1 MTASSS
7 EVVYPTLLWRE
18 GYTYLAADRLELC
31 AHPRSMFSETIQ
43 RARTGEWQLVDA
55 RGRCFR
61 VADFSKIPPFG
72 GLKGIGMRLL
82 RSVFAEP
89 VLVEEVQLALP
100 DFKKKLA
107 SAIRSRYRYDRDKTL
122 AGQVLREL
130 KSANSYE
137 SAIAALPKL

>member
-1 MTASSS
+1 
-7 EVVYPTLLWRE
+7 
-18 GYTYLAADRLELC
+18 
-31 AHPRSMFSETIQ
+31 
-43 RARTGEWQLVDA
+43 
-55 RGRCFR
+55 
-61 VADFSKIPPFG
+61 
-72 GLKGIGMRLL
+72 MRLL